1 MANNSIN
8 LVDLDFNSLKTS
20 LISYLK
26 NQDQFK
32 DYDFEGSNLN
42 VLIDLLSYN
51 TFKNTFFLNMIAAE
65 AFLDSA
71 QMENSIISHAKEL
84 NYTPRSR
91 RSSKATI
98 QATFQATGTN
108 QPYTIPKG
116 SSFTSIVK
124 NDLYTFTTAE
134 TISVSSANTTF
145 TFTTDVYEGSYFQDS
160 YLYNDQIEFPKF
172 RITNKDVDTTSLTVV
187 VYEDNSEIGVNY
199 KLASTLLD
207 LKETSKV
214 FFLQASQNGYYE
226 VVFGDGVL
234 GQKPKNNSIV
244 LLDYR
249 VSKGKLPN
257 GARSFTFNFDPT
269 FTPNDY
275 EGESDV
281 TVLTIA
287 QNGEERESIESVRF
301 YAPRHFQV
309 QERAVTTSDYEIL
322 LKTEFPEINNIS
334 VYGGEDLTPPQFGK
348 VFVAVDI
355 FNVQGLPESKK
366 NEFYNFLKR
375 RSPLSIDPVFVEPDY
390 LYYKI
395 NCHVR
400 YNLNSTLLSKERIK
414 TLVTNTIINYNDTN
428 LDDFNVTLRYSKLI
442 SAIDN
447 SDPSIISNITD
458 IQIYKKVP
466 VLLGVSQNLVI
477 NFNLPLRNDVPEL
490 ASKHPASDVHTIKS
504 SVFTYNGEKV
514 ILEDNGEGT
523 VVISKFD
530 NLFNIRLFNIGTIDY
545 DKGII
550 RLNNF
555 IIDNYE
561 GLDFKIYAYTADKD
575 ISSTT
580 NTVLTLEPSELS
592 ITTETVRV

>member
-414 TLVTNTIINYNDTN
+414 TLVTNTIIDYNDTN

>member
-51 TFKNTFFLNMIAAE
+51 SFKNTFFLNMVAAE

-91 RSSKATI
+91 RSAKATI

-172 RITNKDVDTTSLTVV
+172 RITNKDVDTSSLTVV

-226 VVFGDGVL
+226 IVFGDGVL
-234 GQKPKNNSIV
+234 GQKPKNNSII

-414 TLVTNTIINYNDTN
+414 TLVTNTIIDYNNIN

-442 SAIDN
+442 SSIDN
-447 SDPSIISNITD
+447 SDPSIVSNVTD

-466 VLLGVSQNLVI
+466 VLLGTPQNIVI

-514 ILEDNGEGT
+514 ILEDNGEGI
-523 VVISKFD
+523 VVVSKFD

-545 DKGII
+545 NKGII

-555 IIDNYE
+555 TIDNYE

-580 NTVLTLEPSELS
+580 NTVLTLEPSELN

>member
-1 MANNSIN
+1 
-8 LVDLDFNSLKTS
+8 
-20 LISYLK
+20 
-26 NQDQFK
+26 
-32 DYDFEGSNLN
+32 
-42 VLIDLLSYN
+42 
-51 TFKNTFFLNMIAAE
+51 
-65 AFLDSA
+65 
-71 QMENSIISHAKEL
+71 
-84 NYTPRSR
+84 
-91 RSSKATI
+91 
-98 QATFQATGTN
+98 
-108 QPYTIPKG
+108 
-116 SSFTSIVK
+116 
-124 NDLYTFTTAE
+124 
-134 TISVSSANTTF
+134 
-145 TFTTDVYEGSYFQDS
+145 
-160 YLYNDQIEFPKF
+160 
-172 RITNKDVDTTSLTVV
+172 VV

-199 KLASTLLD
+199 KLTSTLLD

-226 VVFGDGVL
+226 VVFGDGIL
-234 GQKPKNNSIV
+234 GQKPKNNSII

-249 VSKGKLPN
+249 VAKGKLPN
-257 GARSFTFNFDPT
+257 GAKSFTFNFDPT

-275 EGESDV
+275 EGESDI
-281 TVLTIA
+281 TVLTVA

-334 VYGGEDLTPPQFGK
+334 VYGGEELSPPQFGK

-355 FNVQGLPESKK
+355 FNVQGFPDSKK

-414 TLVTNTIINYNDTN
+414 TLVTNTIIDYNDTI

-447 SDPSIISNITD
+447 SDPSIISNVTD

-466 VLLGVSQNLVI
+466 VLLGTSQNIVI

-490 ASKHPASDVHTIKS
+490 ATKHPATDVHTIKS

-514 ILEDNGEGT
+514 ILEDNGEGIIA
-523 VVISKFD
+523 VSKFD
-530 NLFNIRLFNIGTIDY
+530 NVYNIRLFDVGTIDY
-545 DKGII
+545 NTGVIK
-550 RLNNF
+550 LNNF
-555 IIDNYE
+555 TIDNYE

-575 ISSTT
+575 ITSTT
-580 NTVLTLEPSELS
+580 NTVLTLEPSELN

>member
-51 TFKNTFFLNMIAAE
+51 SFKNTFFLNMVAAE

-91 RSSKATI
+91 RSAKATI

-172 RITNKDVDTTSLTVV
+172 RITNKDVDTSSLTVV

-226 VVFGDGVL
+226 IVFGDGVL
-234 GQKPKNNSIV
+234 GQKPKNNSII

-414 TLVTNTIINYNDTN
+414 TLVTNTIIDYNNIN

-442 SAIDN
+442 SSIDN
-447 SDPSIISNITD
+447 SDPSIVSNVTD

-466 VLLGVSQNLVI
+466 VLLGTPQNIVI

-514 ILEDNGEGT
+514 ILEDNGEG
-523 VVISKFD
+523 VVAISKFD

-545 DKGII
+545 NKGII

-555 IIDNYE
+555 TIDNYE

-580 NTVLTLEPSELS
+580 NTVLTLEPSELN

>member
-26 NQDQFK
+26 NQEQFK

-51 TFKNTFFLNMIAAE
+51 SFKNTFFLNMIAAE

-91 RSSKATI
+91 RSAKATI

-172 RITNKDVDTTSLTVV
+172 RITNKDVDTSSLTVV

-214 FFLQASQNGYYE
+214 FFLQSSQNGYYE
-226 VVFGDGVL
+226 IVFGDGVL
-234 GQKPKNNSIV
+234 GQKPKNNSII

-334 VYGGEDLTPPQFGK
+334 VYGGEDLTPPQYGK

-355 FNVQGLPESKK
+355 FDVQGLPDSKK

-414 TLVTNTIINYNDTN
+414 TLVTNTIIDYNNIN

-447 SDPSIISNITD
+447 SDSSIVSNSTD
-458 IQIYKKVP
+458 IQVYKKVP
-466 VLLGVSQNLVI
+466 VLLGTAQNIVI
-477 NFNLPLRNDVPEL
+477 NFNLRLRNDVPEL

-580 NTVLTLEPSELS
+580 NTVLTLEPSELN